1 MNRHPLKPCL
11 MAMALLLA
19 SAAAPAQT
27 PAPASPQ
34 ASPEA
39 KPKAKAA
46 KPKTAPEAN
55 QTDLNPLIK
64 AQTKARSK
72 ALKQQKAKVIP
83 ESQRL
88 DLNSAT
94 KEELAKLP
102 GIGDAYAAKIIAGRP
117 YLSKIHLVTRDIIP
131 YAVYTPIK
139 GRVIARQKPK

>member
-1 MNRHPLKPCL
+1 

-19 SAAAPAQT
+19 SAAAPAQA
-27 PAPASPQ
+27 PAPAPTPAQ
-34 ASPEA
+34 APSETAA
-39 KPKAKAA
+39 KPKSKAA
-46 KPKTAPEAN
+46 KPKAAPEAN
-55 QTDLNPLIK
+55 QTDLNPLIQ
-64 AQTKARSK
+64 AQSKARSK
-72 ALKQQKAKVIP
+72 ALKQQKAKAIP